1 MQSIVNQINKSLEIR
16 EDLLEKI
23 TNEEELLDL
32 LTQYIQELI
41 NKDFEHLLWLLYRID
56 VGEKKVKEAINN
68 SAPAEASQIIAKHI
82 LLREKEK
89 VVTRKKY
96 SSENKEDSD
105 WIF

>member
-1 MQSIVNQINKSLEIR
+1 MQSIVNRLNKSLEIR
-16 EDLLEKI
+16 EDLLEKVN
-23 TNEEELLDL
+23 NEEELLYL

-41 NKDFEHLLWLLYRID
+41 NKDFDHLLWLLYRID

-68 SAPAEASQIIAKHI
+68 SAPAEAAQIISKNI

-89 VVTRKKY
+89 VATRKIY
-96 SSENKEDSD
+96 RSENKGDSD

>member
-1 MQSIVNQINKSLEIR
+1 MQSIVNQLNKSLEIR
-16 EDLLEKI
+16 EDLLEKVN
-23 TNEEELLDL
+23 NEEELLYL

-41 NKDFEHLLWLLYRID
+41 NKDFNHLLWLLYRID

-68 SAPAEASQIIAKHI
+68 SAPAEAAQIISKNI

-89 VVTRKKY
+89 VATRKIY
-96 SSENKEDSD
+96 RSENKGDSD

>member
-1 MQSIVNQINKSLEIR
+1 MQSIVNRLNKSLEIR
-16 EDLLEKI
+16 EDLLEKVN
-23 TNEEELLDL
+23 NEEELLYL

-41 NKDFEHLLWLLYRID
+41 NKDFNHLLWLLYRID

-68 SAPAEASQIIAKHI
+68 SAPAEAAQIISKNI

-89 VVTRKKY
+89 VATRKIY
-96 SSENKEDSD
+96 RSENKGDSD